1 MWNFIPYLTL
11 RKDPSQPLRKGE
23 CEKSPPSQGG
33 LRGIGQFARQTDP
46 PQPPLER
53 GESKKSLSCQ
63 GRFRGIFISGAC
75 LILPL
80 LWTLP
85 SLAQI
90 PTDEPS
96 FIPLRPN
103 PEQLCPKE
111 PAIDRFIYHIIAPGE
126 TLNQIAANHQLMPST
141 LMGLNRSLRNGE
153 APVGTQIVI
162 PPYDGVLVRIPVGK
176 TWRDVAEAYGVPA
189 DALFEVNGCQQNPE
203 MVFVPGV
210 NWSPGRPSRETRTR
224 LSAYPLP
231 EIAPLLKGY
240 GWYLNPQ
247 TSKREFSSGVDIR
260 APIGTPVSAV
270 GDGIVAYA
278 GDRGSYG
285 QLVVINHPGG
295 RQTRYAHLQTLQ
307 VSPGQTVRQGD
318 RLGTVGTTGNPTFS
332 IPHLHFEMRYRSA
345 VGWVAEDPGLYIQ
358 ALGRNLRY

>member
-1 MWNFIPYLTL
+1 MWQLQRFALGKRQEAAGNSL
-11 RKDPSQPLRKGE
+11 RDLRLG
-23 CEKSPPSQGG
+23 SNQRIG
-33 LRGIGQFARQTDP
+33 L
-46 PQPPLER
+46 
-53 GESKKSLSCQ
+53 
-63 GRFRGIFISGAC
+63 IFIVY

-80 LWTLP
+80 IST
-85 SLAQI
+85 SASFAQTPI
-90 PTDEPS
+90 NEPS
-96 FIPLRPN
+96 FIPLSPN
-103 PEQLCPKE
+103 PGQLCPKE
-111 PAIDRFIYHIIAPGE
+111 PAIDRFIYHTIAPGE
-126 TLNQIAANHQLMPST
+126 TLSQIAANHQLMPST

-153 APVGTQIVI
+153 APMGTQIVI
-162 PPYDGVLVRIPVGK
+162 PPYDGVLVRIPAGK
-176 TWRDVAEAYGVPA
+176 TWRDVAEAYRVPA

-210 NWSPGRPSRETRTR
+210 NWTPGRPSREVRTR

-270 GDGIVAYA
+270 GEGIVAYA
-278 GDRGSYG
+278 GDRASYG

-295 RQTRYAHLQTLQ
+295 RQTRYAHLQTIE
-307 VSPGQTVRQGD
+307 VSPGQTIRQGD
-318 RLGTVGTTGNPTFS
+318 RLGTVGTTGNPQFS
-332 IPHLHFEMRYRSA
+332 IPHLHFEMRYRSP

>member
-1 MWNFIPYLTL
+1 MWQLQRFALGKKEEATGNSLPYLGL
-11 RKDPSQPLRKGE
+11 GSHE
-23 CEKSPPSQGG
+23 SPPFQRE
-33 LRGIGQFARQTDP
+33 LKGILIAA
-46 PQPPLER
+46 LY
-53 GESKKSLSCQ
+53 
-63 GRFRGIFISGAC
+63 

-80 LWTLP
+80 LSTP
-85 SLAQI
+85 ASFAQT

-103 PEQLCPKE
+103 PEQLCPQE
-111 PAIDRFIYHIIAPGE
+111 PAIDRFIYHTIAPGE
-126 TLNQIAANHQLMPST
+126 TLAQIAAKYQLMPAT
-141 LMGLNRSLRNGE
+141 LMGLNRSLRDGE
-153 APVGTQIVI
+153 PPVGTQIVI
-162 PPYDGVLVRIPVGK
+162 PPYDGVLVRIPAGK
-176 TWRDVAEAYGVPA
+176 NWRDVAEAYRVPA

-210 NWSPGRPSRETRTR
+210 NWSPGRPSREVQTQ

-231 EIAPLLKGY
+231 EISPLLKGY

-278 GDRGSYG
+278 GDRDSYG

-295 RQTRYAHLQTLQ
+295 RQTRYAHLQTIE
-307 VSPGQTVRQGD
+307 VTPGQTIRQGD
-318 RLGTVGTTGNPTFS
+318 LLGTVGATGNPQFS
-332 IPHLHFEMRYRSA
+332 IPHLHFEMRYQST
-345 VGWVAEDPGLYIQ
+345 VGWVAEDPGLYIPT
-358 ALGRNLRY
+358 LGRNLRY